1 MLTVMRTNK
10 FTDVK
15 HILNFNYPPPLLH
28 LPSQQH
34 APTSQGSCF
43 ISTVQFYGG

>member
-15 HILNFNYPPPLLH
+15 HILNFNYPPPSFTSLH
-28 LPSQQH
+28 NNMHRRHRGVVS
-34 APTSQGSCF
+34 
-43 ISTVQFYGG
+43 